1 MINDEGLLKTKYK
14 RLLPQSSHQA
24 INFLLKAVYQFQ
36 CAKDAQNKQ
45 WEIRNMAAHHETLST
60 KKISKHSK
68 RRNRGR
74 TSLCIQWEIRFFHTD
89 KNDLETKKMQQSLDK
104 RKRCFELEDNL

>member
-45 WEIRNMAAHHETLST
+45 WEIRNMAAHNETFST
-60 KKISKHSK
+60 KKIPNI
-68 RRNRGR
+68 RRGEQR
-74 TSLCIQWEIRFFHTD
+74 
-89 KNDLETKKMQQSLDK
+89 
-104 RKRCFELEDNL
+104 